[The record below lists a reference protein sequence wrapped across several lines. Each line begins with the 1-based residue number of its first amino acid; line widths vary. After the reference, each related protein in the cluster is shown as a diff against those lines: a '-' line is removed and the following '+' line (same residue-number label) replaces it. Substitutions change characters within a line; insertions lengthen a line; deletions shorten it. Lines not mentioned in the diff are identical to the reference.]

1 MTDKN
6 IITIDEKDYDA
17 NELTQQANMCIAR
30 IQDYDR
36 KSRAMKLELA
46 EMEMITKHYLEEL
59 RKEIKDAK
67 PILQQDTKA
76 EDNTEEKS

>member
-6 IITIDEKDYDA
+6 IITIDDKDYDA
-17 NELTQQANMCIAR
+17 NELTQQANICIGR
-30 IQDYDR
+30 IRDYDR
-36 KSRAMKLELA
+36 KANALKLELT

-67 PILQQDTKA
+67 PILQQDTQ
-76 EDNTEEKS
+76 TEGNSKEES

>member
-1 MTDKN
+1 MTDKK

-17 NELTQQANMCIAR
+17 NELTQQANVCIAR

-36 KSRAMKLELA
+36 KANALKLELT

-76 EDNTEEKS
+76 ENNTEEKS

>member
-1 MTDKN
+1 MTDKK

-17 NELTQQANMCIAR
+17 NELTQQANMCIGR

-36 KSRAMKLELA
+36 KANALKLELT

-76 EDNTEEKS
+76 ENNTEEKS

>member
-17 NELTQQANMCIAR
+17 NELTQQANICIAR

-36 KSRAMKLELA
+36 KANALKLELT

-67 PILQQDTKA
+67 PILQQDTKP
-76 EDNTEEKS
+76 EGDTKEKS

>member
-1 MTDKN
+1 MTDKK

-17 NELTQQANMCIAR
+17 NELTQQANMCIGR

-36 KSRAMKLELA
+36 KANALKLELT

-67 PILQQDTKA
+67 PILQQDTKP
-76 EDNTEEKS
+76 EGNTEEKS